1 MRNFLKFVTR
11 SRIHAA
17 GTAALGLLLPPFGFV
32 AAGIVGVVTLKYGV
46 ADGALVLA
54 ASVAVSSAIMLVLFQ
69 SADPAIIFAVSMG
82 VPILLL
88 AAVLRY
94 TNSQGAALAAA
105 GSLGAAAIAT
115 VHLLT
120 ADPVAWWRGV
130 LESFLVDRLQL
141 GRTPDPAVVESLREM
156 AEKLAPLMS
165 GAPTG
170 IAIGSMLLLLLARW
184 GHAVL
189 DNPGGF
195 GKEFRALK
203 LDKRFAYAAVLLG
216 LSAIIF
222 SEFASGLLPELF
234 NLLVVLFV
242 LQGIA
247 IAHALVKHHRASSG
261 WIFGMYIMVV
271 LAPPL
276 AMILLSVT
284 GFSDT
289 WLNYRGRFGAQT

>member
-1 MRNFLKFVTR
+1 MRYFLKFVTR

-32 AAGIVGVVTLKYGV
+32 AAGVVGVVTLKYGV

-54 ASVAVSSAIMLVLFQ
+54 ASLAVSSAIMLVLFQ

-82 VPILLL
+82 VPIVLL

-105 GSLGAAAIAT
+105 GCLGASAIAA
-115 VHLLT
+115 VHVFT

-130 LESFLVDRLQL
+130 LESFLVERLQR
-141 GRTPDPAVVESLREM
+141 GRTPDPAMVESLREM

-195 GKEFRALK
+195 GKEFRALR
-203 LDKRFAYAAVLLG
+203 LDKRVAYAAVLLG
-216 LSAIIF
+216 SSAVFF

-234 NLLVVLFV
+234 NLLVVLYV

-261 WIFGMYIMVV
+261 WIVGMYILVV
-271 LAPPL
+271 LVPPL

-289 WLNYRGRFGAQT
+289 WLNYRARYGAQT